1 MIIVEYVSAIE
12 ESKYNKL
19 LKYIFTLTTNINEY
33 GAVTFVL
40 HCISIVCL
48 SKKVFARK
56 EVQL

>member
-19 LKYIFTLTTNINEY
+19 LKYIFTLTNINENR
-33 GAVTFVL
+33 AVTFVL
-40 HCISIVCL
+40 YCISIVCL